1 MKKVID
7 VFMCMVLV
15 LLILS
20 YPFLSAV
27 FVMASFKIHPV
38 LGFAVAAMF
47 VAYYLNSLFSTKNLV
62 VIYKTKKKE
71 KDGK

>member
-38 LGFAVAAMF
+38 LGFPAPTI
-47 VAYYLNSLFSTKNLV
+47 SIDK
-62 VIYKTKKKE
+62 
-71 KDGK
+71 